1 MSRFNALKADSAW
14 QKLWEERGTFA
25 ADDNSPKPKSYV
37 LEMFPYPSGR
47 IHMGH
52 VRNYTMGDVL
62 TRYRRMKGMEVLH
75 PMGWDAFGMPAE
87 NAAMEKKVHPGG
99 WTRDNIATM
108 RAQLKR
114 LGLAIDWSRELAT
127 CEPDYYGH
135 EQALFIDLLENGL
148 VYRKESTVNWDPVD
162 MTVLANEQVIDGRG
176 WRSGALVEKKKLN
189 QWFLKITDFA
199 DELLDGLGT
208 LDKWPDKVRLMQE
221 NWIGKSEGLQFRFK
235 LGANVSG
242 ASEVE
247 VFTTRPDTIFGSSF
261 VAIAADHPIARKLA
275 EGNADVA
282 AFIAQCKLGGT
293 TAAELETQEKLGFDT
308 GIRAEHPFDSAWEL
322 PVYIANFVLMDY
334 GTGAVFGVPAHD
346 QRDFEFAT
354 KYGLPIRRVVSEGDK
369 TAPEFAETEA
379 YTGPGTLVNSHFL
392 DGMDVPDAKRTVIT
406 RAEACSWGKGTT
418 VWRLRD
424 WGVSRQRYWGTPI
437 PIVHCEV
444 CGVVPVPKKQLPVVL
459 PEDVSF
465 DIPGNPLDRHPT
477 WRHVD
482 CPRCGHP
489 ARRETDT
496 LDTFVDS
503 SWYFIRFA
511 SQPGDKPFDRKVAE
525 QWLPVNQY
533 IGGVEHAILHLLY
546 ARFWTRALKRIGML
560 DIAEPFEGL
569 FTQGMVT
576 HESYYEEIVML
587 SDQNDWASNLE
598 FFKKH
603 GVKKAIADLGLET
616 GIARKWLS
624 PDEYAAMLNDSSTWS
639 APSNTTYSNGPKAGR
654 IEKMSKSKKNTVDP
668 EPIVDQYGADA
679 VRWFVLSDSPP
690 ERDLEWTENG
700 IEGAWRFVQRLWRLF
715 DGLEAWEGEDKRLD
729 RIVHQTIAGVASDI
743 EGLQFNKAVAKLYAL
758 VNAIEKAGPSA
769 SRATAIR
776 TAILIAAPMTPHLA
790 EEAWAAMGNDGLI
803 ADAEW
808 PQVDP
813 ALLVEDEVTIALQV
827 NGKLRDTVKA
837 AKGEAKDVLEAM
849 ALANPNV
856 QRILEGAT
864 PRKVIVVPDRLVN
877 IVA

>member
-1 MSRFNALKADSAW
+1 MSRFNALNADSAW
-14 QKLWEERGTFA
+14 QKVWDERRTFA
-25 ADDNSPKPKSYV
+25 ADDHSPKPKSYV

-114 LGLAIDWSRELAT
+114 LGLAIDWTRELAT

-135 EQALFIDLLENGL
+135 EQALFLDLFANGL

-199 DELLDGLGT
+199 DELLDGLET

-221 NWIGKSEGLQFRFK
+221 NWIGKSQGLQFRFK
-235 LGANVSG
+235 LSSSDFN
-242 ASEVE
+242 EVE

-261 VAIAADHPIARKLA
+261 VAIAADHPIAQALA
-275 EGNADVA
+275 AMDPA
-282 AFIAQCKLGGT
+282 AAEFIAQCKLGGT
-293 TAAELETQEKLGFDT
+293 TAAEIETQEKLGFDT
-308 GIRAEHPFDSAWEL
+308 GIRATHPFDSAWEL

-354 KYGLPIRRVVSEGDK
+354 KYGLPIRRVVSDGEK
-369 TAPEFAETEA
+369 TEVEFVEEESF
-379 YTGPGTLVNSHFL
+379 TGPGTLVNSRFL
-392 DGMDVPDAKRTVIT
+392 NGMDVADAKREVIR
-406 RAEACSWGKGTT
+406 RAESEGWGKGTT

-437 PIVHCEV
+437 PIVHCES
-444 CGVVPVPKKQLPVVL
+444 CGAVPVPKKQLPVVL

-477 WRHVD
+477 WKHVD
-482 CPRCGHP
+482 CPQCGNP

-511 SQPGDKPFDRKVAE
+511 SQPGDKPFDRAVAE

-546 ARFWTRALKRIGML
+546 ARFWTRALKRIGMI

-576 HESYYEEIVML
+576 HETYKS
-587 SDQNDWASNLE
+587 
-598 FFKKH
+598 
-603 GVKKAIADLGLET
+603 ADG
-616 GIARKWLS
+616 RWLS
-624 PDEYAAMLNDSSTWS
+624 PGEVVRSDDALVEVEGG
-639 APSNTTYSNGPKAGR
+639 GPVTVGR

-715 DGLEAWEGEDKRLD
+715 DGLQAWEGEDKGLD
-729 RIVHQTIAGVASDI
+729 RVLHQTIAGVAADI
-743 EGLQFNKAVAKLYAL
+743 EGLQFNKAVAKLYGL
-758 VNAIEKAGPSA
+758 VNAIEKAAPSA

-776 TAILIAAPMTPHLA
+776 TAILIAAPMVPHLA
-790 EEAWAAMGNDGLI
+790 EEAWAAMGNEGLI

-808 PQVDP
+808 PAVDP
-813 ALLVEDEVTIALQV
+813 ALLVDDEVTIAIQV
-827 NGKLRDTVKA
+827 NGKLRDTVTA
-837 AKGEAKDVLEAM
+837 AKGADKADLEAM
-849 ALANPNV
+849 ALANSNV
-856 QRILEGAT
+856 QRILDGAT